1 MQKHRK
7 AFNSESSCSGEQVQ
21 PRDLHSKLASHW
33 GSQSL
38 TYIRNHS
45 EKHRKI
51 WLRHTFKLVEPPV
64 VGELLEWIAI
74 LSKMF
79 AEVNRFRQLHRV
91 PAVRMVLVQHI
102 KDRAERAASNL
113 CSEKQQITV
122 IWWNVYYELFVTV
135 LFHCVIFC
143 IVVYCIFNIILLY
156 VAQSAAPWIW
166 KQTLLQAGVWRDFH
180 AGPRNAVDGNHKTK
194 WWVSSE
200 PNVTLVGCSG
210 LVCAFAVNRSD
221 MICYPQSYIYI
232 YIYLVVLVLGIVVPL
247 RPTNVNCR
255 NIQEPWETTLEFD
268 CFETL
273 RIAKDAMRYWI
284 FLISLQKALFS
295 LASLLVMTCLL
306 GIQLVGCRKLEI
318 W

>member
-1 MQKHRK
+1 MIEIDWRWTLSKTVKKGCLAEICFDLWGPWKSDSRWQQPAEVVMQKHRK

-21 PRDLHSKLASHW
+21 PRDLHSKLAGHW

-51 WLRHTFKLVEPPV
+51 WFRHTFKLVEPPV

-102 KDRAERAASNL
+102 KDRAEWAASNL

-122 IWWNVYYELFVTV
+122 IWWNVYYEVFVTV
-135 LFHCVIFC
+135 LFHFVIFC
-143 IVVYCIFNIILLY
+143 IVVYCIFCIILLY
-156 VAQSAAPWIW
+156 GTQSAAPWIW

-200 PNVTLVGCSG
+200 PNVTLVECSG

-221 MICYPQSYIYI
+221 MISYSQLYSCSISCSACSGDCCAI
-232 YIYLVVLVLGIVVPL
+232 
-247 RPTNVNCR
+247 
-255 NIQEPWETTLEFD
+255 ETDKCEL
-268 CFETL
+268 
-273 RIAKDAMRYWI
+273 
-284 FLISLQKALFS
+284 
-295 LASLLVMTCLL
+295 
-306 GIQLVGCRKLEI
+306 
-318 W
+318 

>member
-232 YIYLVVLVLGIVVPL
+232 PCSACSGDCCAI
-247 RPTNVNCR
+247 
-255 NIQEPWETTLEFD
+255 ETDKCEL
-268 CFETL
+268 
-273 RIAKDAMRYWI
+273 
-284 FLISLQKALFS
+284 
-295 LASLLVMTCLL
+295 
-306 GIQLVGCRKLEI
+306 
-318 W
+318 